1 MKTKIFNSINLIR
14 RKSGVNRYLFRY
26 VAMVLLLLTIG
37 VGKMWGTTPGYAYMK
52 AQTAD
57 PAKGLVYM
65 NNSGT
70 APTGLSSYKR
80 YHPGGSAKD
89 EGNESCYVKV
99 GEGNGPHNNYYWAI
113 AARGYKFKTWDG
125 FTKEFTATGTS
136 NKVYMNQPEDQAKWN
151 GDKDLVKGQA
161 GGQANT
167 WVEVEAK
174 FDTVAKYTVTY
185 GKPVGG
191 SYSVSY
197 SYLMTRPTTGEEYE
211 LYVDNTESYNMTPS
225 SESDE
230 AVVSYR
236 TDEITL
242 TVPNEATNFIGWYEN
257 GVKIE
262 GSENKKTL
270 TYTAHANVT
279 IEPKFKELAWG
290 EVTGDVTTNVT
301 AKGTY
306 DSRTVYVAIPT
317 LIGDWESSDFE
328 VNPTNPSNDFGSIL
342 IDNVVLNKTVTPKR
356 LEITYTYTATN
367 WGGIE
372 AALTITPSFGATK
385 EFTIACSAEEIVDY
399 EACIEENGV
408 RTYIGTLADMM
419 TQANGMNKDNKPVL
433 KLMQNKTI
441 TSPLSFLDSFT
452 FDVNGKVLTA
462 NCASAFSIDA
472 AGKDVKI
479 IDGSFTQVGEI
490 HTSHASAGVVSVVTF
505 MQAAKL
511 TMQGGTL
518 SAENTGTGSAYGVNV
533 CNGSI
538 FYMTNGQL
546 TVTGVSG
553 AQGVHV
559 ATADDYATLNG
570 GSIAVSAPTQA
581 YGLWS
586 AGQSN
591 ITDATID
598 VEATTDA
605 KAYGVYVNGGT
616 STLTTTT
623 ITADAKTTEAY
634 GACVN
639 AGRLNGNG
647 GSFAATVVTSGVYG
661 VHVAADA
668 TAMLQMNAVVTAEA
682 TGASGTSVFGV
693 NNLGTVSLTNIS
705 VTATSPTTAATAV
718 NSATSAVSTTIEGGT
733 YRANTTS
740 GTAYGLHHQYGT
752 LNVDGGT
759 FRAVGGGD
767 SIYGAR
773 AVANGTIANATLH
786 GETTGSG
793 NTAYGFV
800 GGVAGKTIALAGCTI
815 KGVSNTSK
823 AYAIYSRAIV
833 TATGC
838 TLTATAKGTSEA
850 YGLYAENGTNALTNC
865 NATVSANT
873 IMAYGVNHVA
883 GDLTISGGQ
892 YDVEAKQDG
901 INNAQNTELYGLRNA
916 ASKTTTVEGAIFNVT
931 AKSNSSSQ
939 YIYGAYIDGTLNSSN
954 STYVV
959 SGKTIVYGIYGLGSS
974 TLTLAGNTVS
984 TTVINGTA
992 SYGIYAQKN
1001 FTINGD
1007 IVSAQGNAK
1016 GVYALFFDKSTSIG
1030 EVLDGKFSAMGNGT
1044 NDYGPLNANGT
1055 VGNVKLKGGVAKTAA
1070 NLKKYVYTGY
1080 DVYTIDNT
1088 HPDYAAGYRYAI
1100 AAGKPSQYVCYIKN
1114 GNKYESLA
1122 AALQYTKDNDGT
1134 YTIILTQ
1141 NDTLHKGDYEL
1152 PSNATLIIPRD
1163 ISQTTL
1169 NTNVPKDEA
1178 PVVEMI
1184 EEHLRLTM
1192 ASGAHLNVSGKI
1204 EVGGKLYSQEYGK
1217 ISYNNS
1223 PYARIYM
1230 ETGSLMQLNNGA
1242 RLYAWGFI
1250 SGTGSITAKSG
1261 SEVHEMFQVGDMKAI
1276 SPLGQHYIGN
1286 SAKFFPVQTYSI
1298 QNIEVP
1304 TTYYYN
1310 SQLITT
1316 MYEYNP
1322 GNLQHGYN
1330 GEENIKLIG
1339 KQDAMFLVTSNDE
1352 SSWVRKSYSGGKQIY
1367 EVNSS
1372 AKLGSLIIDVGSYTM
1387 DSRDYILPITATMKI
1402 HVLDGSMEIT
1412 QSTMFQPGTEVEIN
1426 KTATLK
1432 INAKDSKNND
1442 VKVYLVDQH
1451 QWMSNTS
1458 NPDAAWNVHGKID
1471 VQGYL
1476 YTTNKG
1482 KATTK
1487 TDGANIYSNN
1497 TDAGTISFSK
1507 AVSSSTSTLKYM
1519 MSDYSIKDTIVDPA
1533 KLKNGDGMY
1542 VGTAG
1547 TGSGES
1553 WVYMNNEWV
1562 KTYTN
1567 GCFEVLGSTVY
1578 AKPSGYVALKKSQ
1591 TDANSKLTGVEETN
1605 HTYLTA
1611 DDKILI
1617 LMDDCQW
1624 WEVEATS
1631 DPAVFEC
1638 KKSGYEGFYFYNTS
1652 TSKWELK
1659 TVTVTF
1665 YQNETGSTV
1674 LKNIVTDYNGVPDQA
1689 VIASN
1694 PTKATTDAATFTF
1707 YGWKSSVT
1715 GDTLKWTDQLEVAT
1729 DDMSYRPVFTE
1740 TPRHYTI
1747 TLNDANNGVAVPL
1760 EVAYDSMPEYTP
1772 TKVATAEFTY
1782 TFDHWEPALAKV
1794 SGPATYTAIW
1804 TNVVNRYTIT
1814 WMDGETVLETDK
1826 NQLYGTTT
1834 SFDGVTPTKEADDN
1848 CAYAFSGWLNSLTGN
1863 MRANNET
1870 VTGAITYTAQYTT
1883 TPRYMITFANYDGTQ
1898 LQKEAVTQGGA
1909 VIYKGLTPGRVRD
1922 LDGFYRFTGWKN
1934 SNGTFYAIGA
1944 SLPSAS
1950 AKETYTAQYDYVNEL
1965 YLITL
1970 NDVDGA
1976 GKSWSGK
1983 FGVGA
1988 MPFYNRDS
1996 NDVAVQPA
2004 KASTA
2009 QYEYTFTGWTP
2020 ELQAVSGEAT
2030 YTAQFEQH
2038 TRKYEITFANLD
2050 GNGASQIIEV
2060 EYGQEPECPVT
2071 PEKVVDH
2078 TTYAFTGWNTD
2089 IVPVTGEATYT
2100 AQFSSTGVKQ
2110 QFTITFDPDNG
2121 GETQVSEVEYGATP
2135 AWSGAEPTKPAT
2147 AQYTYTFA
2155 GWYPAITPVTGEETY
2170 SAQYTQTLNSYTVR
2184 FVNYDGTE
2192 LQSSEYVYGSTPS
2205 YSGTPKKPM
2214 DEANAKAYTFSGW
2227 SPAIGSVTGNVTY
2240 TAQYSEFANLVATV
2254 TTSSG
2259 DITPYSSIDNALTA
2273 ANSSSNCTLRLYK
2286 DQTNMS
2292 TKTISGAMTINFN
2305 GHTLSRS
2312 VTGNSN
2318 TEFITITSS
2327 VTFEDVTG
2335 NGGVSLTGS
2344 GRNQY
2349 VATVKITSGSL
2360 TINGGTYYAYN
2371 SSSTTSSSYT
2381 PKAYAVYATGGS
2393 VTING
2398 GSFEAKGNSTKRAT
2412 IYTIYNASVTPTIH
2426 GGRFKSSGGKTNY
2439 NLSTANKCSA
2449 TSGYYTSNTNVV
2461 TATGYECVATTELSG
2476 YTHKVTPATY
2486 TIGYALNGGSV
2497 AEVNPTSYT
2506 IETETFT
2513 LNNPSKLGY
2522 TFAGWTGTG
2531 LSSATQTVTIATGTT
2546 GNRTYTANWTPRN
2559 DTHYTVKHYK
2569 QALDDSYSET
2579 PDETDNLQGT
2589 TDADV
2594 TPDVKEYTGFTAP
2607 ATQTK
2612 AIAADG
2618 SMVIEYQYTRN
2629 SYELAWDANGGAIA
2643 GNSHTSGTVKF
2654 EALITAPANENVTR
2668 AGYDFAGWNTDVA
2681 SEMPAEDVTYTAQW
2695 TINDELEVDE
2705 NEEVTVTEDAVVTTT
2720 TVHVAGELNIE
2731 TGSTLTTDNLILEA
2745 SAENSGEITGGGD
2758 VTVTPVTGNV
2768 YFDLTLNTWGRHWH
2782 SFGVPWQVDLD
2793 EHQLV
2798 EVKNK
2803 NGEPCNRPLVLD
2815 VDYDIVW
2822 YNGQT
2827 RADHHGYVPACW
2839 EYIVD
2844 YTDDRHAQLY
2854 PGKAYMI
2861 GFASAVGTVR
2871 FVKKSGAPI
2880 FYNEN
2885 VEVMENGYSGDD
2897 VNGGWNAIANPK
2909 VYHTL
2914 MSGLTGVSFAQ
2925 VHKSDTIGADTYQP
2939 CSLDD
2944 HKFVVGMAVYVQAQE
2959 TQSVTINKAGSQTV
2973 ISAPHRRVQGTQ
2985 DINTVMRCE
2994 VEIAPEGGKMADRI
3008 YVQPEDEKE
3017 DRYVAGKDVSKMG
3030 VSGKRAQMWI
3040 ERYGQKLC
3048 VNTVAPVNDKANYPL
3063 SVYAPADG
3071 NYSIYLS
3078 NQPSDDITLYLTY
3091 DGRAIWN
3098 LSLGEYV
3105 ATLNKGTDTHYG
3117 LRIVRKTLEAATG
3130 IEETTI
3136 LNADAIRKVIVDDKI
3151 FVIRG
3156 NNVYSID
3163 GQLIR

>member
-1 MKTKIFNSINLIR
+1 MKLQKDMETKILQSFNLIR
-14 RKSGVNRYLFRY
+14 RGSGASLNLFRY
-26 VAMVLLLLTIG
+26 AAMLLCLLTIG

-65 NNSGT
+65 NNNGT

-89 EGNESCYVKV
+89 DGNEGCYVKV

-125 FTKEFTATGTS
+125 FTKEFTATLS
-136 NKVYMNQPEDQAKWN
+136 ENKVYMNQPEDQAKWN

-211 LYVDNTESYNMTPS
+211 LYVDNTESYSMTPS
-225 SESDE
+225 SESSDE

-242 TVPNEATNFIGWYEN
+242 TVPNEATNFIGWYE
-257 GVKIE
+257 
-262 GSENKKTL
+262 GSSQVSTSKTYK
-270 TYTAHANVT
+270 YTAHADVT
-279 IEPKFKELAWG
+279 ICPIFKELAWG
-290 EVTGDVTTNVT
+290 DVSGDLTTNVT

-306 DSRTVYVAIPT
+306 GGKTVYVAIPT
-317 LIGDWESSDFE
+317 LIGSWEASEFTVAPMS
-328 VNPTNPSNDFGSIL
+328 PSNDFGSIAIGTISL
-342 IDNVVLNKTVTPKR
+342 DKTSNPNR
-356 LEITYTYTATN
+356 LVIPYTYTATN

-372 AALTITPSFGATK
+372 ATLTITPSFGATK
-385 EFTIACSAEEIVDY
+385 EFSIACSAEEIVDY
-399 EACIEENGV
+399 EACVEENGV
-408 RTYIGTLADMM
+408 RTYTGTLADMM

-490 HTSHASAGVVSVVTF
+490 HTSNASSGVVSVVTF
-505 MQAAKL
+505 TQAAKL

-538 FYMTNGQL
+538 FFMSNGQL

-570 GSIAVSAPTQA
+570 GSIAVSAPTKA

-598 VEATTDA
+598 VEATTGA

-647 GSFAATVVTSGVYG
+647 GSFAATAVTSGVYG

-668 TAMLQMNAVVTAEA
+668 TAMIQMNAVVTAEA

-693 NNLGTVSLTNIS
+693 NNLGTVSLTNVS
-705 VTATSPTTAATAV
+705 VTANAATNATAV
-718 NSATSAVSTTIEGGT
+718 NTVSSATSTTIEGGT
-733 YRANTTS
+733 YRANTTG

-759 FRAVGGGD
+759 FRAVGGGN

-850 YGLYAENGTNALTNC
+850 YGLYAENGTNALANC

-873 IMAYGVNHVA
+873 IKAYGVNHVA

-1044 NDYGPLNANGT
+1044 NDYGPLNATGT
-1055 VGNVKLKGGVAKTAA
+1055 VGSVKLKGGVAKMAA

-1134 YTIILTQ
+1134 YTIIMTQ

-1276 SPLGQHYIGN
+1276 SPLGQHYISN

-1542 VGTAG
+1542 VETAG

-1591 TDANSKLTGVEETN
+1591 TDANSKLTGVEEAN

-1624 WEVEATS
+1624 WEVVATS

-1638 KKSGYEGFYFYNTS
+1638 TKTGYEGFYYYDNT
-1652 TSKWELK
+1652 TSKWKLK
-1659 TVTVTF
+1659 TVNVKF
-1665 YQNETGSTV
+1665 YSAETGDNV
-1674 LKNIVTDYNGVPDQA
+1674 LKTIVTDYNGIPDQA

-1694 PTKATTDAATFTF
+1694 PTKATTAEYTYAF

-1715 GDTLKWTDQLEVAT
+1715 DNEYSWTAELEQAT
-1729 DDMSYRPVFTE
+1729 ADMSYRPVFTE
-1740 TPRHYTI
+1740 TKRNYTI
-1747 TLNDANNGVAVPL
+1747 TLNDANNGAAAYL
-1760 EVAYDSMPEYTP
+1760 EVPYGEMPSYEA
-1772 TKVATAEFTY
+1772 TKSATAEFTY
-1782 TFDHWEPALAKV
+1782 SFDTWSPALETV
-1794 SGPATYTAIW
+1794 TGPASYTALWNSIK
-1804 TNVVNRYTIT
+1804 NRYTIT
-1814 WMDGETVLETDK
+1814 WMNADEVLEEDK
-1826 NQLYGTTT
+1826 NQLYGTATAYN
-1834 SFDGVTPTKEADDN
+1834 GALPTKDADND
-1848 CAYAFSGWLNSLTGN
+1848 YEYEFSGWLSSLTG
-1863 MRANNET
+1863 
-1870 VTGAITYTAQYTT
+1870 VTYTNGSTPTIGGTTTYTAQFNT
-1883 TPRYMITFANYDGTQ
+1883 TPRYMITFANYDGSQ
-1898 LQKEAVTQGGA
+1898 LQKEPVTQGETP
-1909 VIYKGLTPGRVRD
+1909 IYNGVTPARARD
-1922 LDGFYRFTGWKN
+1922 LDGYYIFTGWKRN
-1934 SNGTFYAIGA
+1934 STGVNYAPNA
-1944 SLPSAS
+1944 ALPA
-1950 AKETYTAQYDYVNEL
+1950 ATQKETYTAQYSYTNDL
-1965 YLITL
+1965 FLITL
-1970 NDVDGA
+1970 NNVDGNGA
-1976 GKSWSGK
+1976 SWSGK
-1983 FGVGA
+1983 FGEGST
-1988 MPFYNRDS
+1988 PFYAPDPNNPDIP
-1996 NDVAVQPA
+1996 VIPA
-2004 KASTA
+2004 KEGND
-2009 QYEYTFTGWTP
+2009 QYEYEFTGWDPALVPVTT
-2020 ELQAVSGEAT
+2020 AAT
-2030 YTAQFEQH
+2030 YTAVFAQH
-2038 TRKYEITFANLD
+2038 TKTYTITFANVD
-2050 GNGASQIIEV
+2050 GNGASRAIEA
-2060 EYGQEPECPVT
+2060 EYGSTPICPVVPT
-2071 PEKVVDH
+2071 KGDNYY
-2078 TTYAFTGWNTD
+2078 TYDFLGWDNT
-2089 IVPVTGEATYT
+2089 IVAVTGDATYT
-2100 AQFSSTGVKQ
+2100 AQFSGTGTPRT
-2110 QFTITFDPDNG
+2110 FTITFEPENG
-2121 GETQVSEVEYGATP
+2121 GAAQVLNVAYGQTPTPTATSK
-2135 AWSGAEPTKPAT
+2135 AAD
-2147 AQYTYTFA
+2147 AQYTYEFA
-2155 GWYPAITPVTGEETY
+2155 GWYPALEAVSEDATY
-2170 SAQYTQTLNSYTVR
+2170 YAQYTQTLNSYTVT
-2184 FVNYDGTE
+2184 FVVREETVATSTKQYGTAPTKPAE
-2192 LQSSEYVYGSTPS
+2192 PKAWVDEEHDKVYSF
-2205 YSGTPKKPM
+2205 
-2214 DEANAKAYTFSGW
+2214 AGW
-2227 SPAIGSVTGNVTY
+2227 SDGANVYAHNAIPNVQGDVTY
-2240 TAQYSEFANLVATV
+2240 TAQYAEFANLAATV
-2254 TTSSG
+2254 TVGGVT
-2259 DITPYSSIDNALTA
+2259 TPYDSWSTAYSNRATNCTIKLYKDVTGITSMQALDKSSMTLDLNGYTISGTCASSRGIVSSTA
-2273 ANSSSNCTLRLYK
+2273 ANVTITDSSEGKTG
-2286 DQTNMS
+2286 
-2292 TKTISGAMTINFN
+2292 TISGSGNFSGPAYTLYVN
-2305 GHTLSRS
+2305 G
-2312 VTGNSN
+2312 
-2318 TEFITITSS
+2318 
-2327 VTFEDVTG
+2327 
-2335 NGGVSLTGS
+2335 
-2344 GRNQY
+2344 
-2349 VATVKITSGSL
+2349 GSL
-2360 TINGGTYYAYN
+2360 TIDYASVSTNN
-2371 SSSTTSSSYT
+2371 SRTKSTSN
-2381 PKAYAVYATGGS
+2381 AYGVNLNSGS
-2393 VTING
+2393 VVINDG
-2398 GSFEAKGNSTKRAT
+2398 K
-2412 IYTIYNASVTPTIH
+2412 
-2426 GGRFKSSGGKTNY
+2426 FK
-2439 NLSTANKCSA
+2439 A
-2449 TSGYYTSNTNVV
+2449 TSGYSRGTKSAVYIKSGTTTTIKGGYYSNSV
-2461 TATGYECVATTELSG
+2461 TAATGYSCNATSELSG

-2486 TIGYALNGGSV
+2486 TLSYTLNGGSV
-2497 AEVNPTSYT
+2497 TPANPATYT
-2506 IETETFT
+2506 IETATFT
-2513 LNNPSKLGY
+2513 LNNPTRTGY
-2522 TFAGWTGTG
+2522 DFAGWTGSNGSTPQKSVSVNLGSTG
-2531 LSSATQTVTIATGTT
+2531 DKS
-2546 GNRTYTANWTPRN
+2546 YTANWTPRN

-2569 QALDDSYSET
+2569 QQLDGTYSAT
-2579 PDETDNLQGT
+2579 PDDTDNLQGT
-2589 TDADV
+2589 TAMNV
-2594 TPDVKEYTGFTAP
+2594 TPETKNYTGFTAP
-2607 ATQTK
+2607 STQTE

-2629 SYELAWDANGGAIA
+2629 SYELTWDANGGTIA
-2643 GNSHTSGTVKF
+2643 GEYTNGNVLF
-2654 EALITAPANENVTR
+2654 ESPIIAPNAANVTR
-2668 AGYDFAGWNTDVA
+2668 AGHTFISWNETPA
-2681 SEMPAEDVTYTAQW
+2681 TTMPATDKTYTAQY
-2695 TINDELEVDE
+2695 ELPVEVVAADGE
-2705 NEEVTVTEDAVVTTT
+2705 TVEITTSESTVTTIVEEGGTLMV
-2720 TVHVAGELNIE
+2720 E
-2731 TGSTLTTDNLILEA
+2731 TGNTLTTDHLILVA
-2745 SAENSGEITGGGD
+2745 SVNNSGEITGGGD

-2815 VDYDIVW
+2815 VDFDIVW

-2880 FYNEN
+2880 FYNDD

-2959 TQSVTINKAGSQTV
+2959 TQPVTINKAGSQTV

-3071 NYSIYLS
+3071 NYSIYLN

-3098 LSLGEYV
+3098 LSSGEYV

-3117 LRIVRKTLEAATG
+3117 LRIVRKTPEAATG

-3136 LNADAIRKVIVDDKI
+3136 LNGDAVRKVIVDDKI